1 MPETPSKRDGWLIVL
16 YAILLVA
23 GILLLALG
31 LMEAGRTG
39 NFLLLGL
46 GVLAVSVPAAG
57 YTIVAALR
65 ENSMDPRSIDLLE
78 SINKRLLISDAAKRT
93 AYREQD
99 RNALREAIRHDISRG
114 DFDAALVLV
123 QDMAN
128 EYGYREEA
136 EVFRTEILA
145 ARKADIDS
153 KIDQAVAALDMLLQ
167 RREWNQAAEEAA
179 KVKRLYPESP
189 RTGELEQRVKE
200 ARTRYKQ
207 DLESRF
213 LQAAQRDEVDA
224 AMDLLKE
231 LDPYLSGDEA
241 QRLREVARAVVG
253 KKRENLGVQF
263 KLAVHDKDW
272 TSAQRIGEQIMR
284 EFPNTRMAD
293 EVRNMIELLKQRAVE
308 KH

>member
-31 LMEAGRTG
+31 LMEAGRSG
-39 NFLLLGL
+39 NFMLLGL

-65 ENSMDPRSIDLLE
+65 ENAADPRSIELME
-78 SINKRLLISDAAKRT
+78 SINKRLLISDAAKRI

-99 RNALREAIRHDISRG
+99 RNALREAIRHDIARG

-145 ARKADIDS
+145 ARKADIDA
-153 KIDQAVAALDMLLQ
+153 KIDQAVTALDMLLQ

-189 RTGELEQRVKE
+189 RTEELEQRVKD
-200 ARTRYKQ
+200 ARARYKQ